1 MKLFRPHVHAAR
13 VRTKELDG
21 RVERWLKDE
30 QERYDWQAEELS
42 LIRTVPGR
50 PYETTQTFPFRG

>member
-30 QERYDWQAEELS
+30 QERYDWQADGPW
-42 LIRTVPGR
+42 TAV
-50 PYETTQTFPFRG
+50 